1 MSAVKNQY
9 DIKGV
14 LAATDIAMLIGE
26 NLDLVKHGAD
36 LWTRCPFHDEQTASF
51 TVSPKKQF
59 YHCFGCGAHGDALT
73 WMREYHGLN
82 FPQALEELAGR
93 AGIGISAADSSEVV
107 ERQSKRMRVELESA
121 LTDELHVLLGA
132 VGARVAFRGIP
143 ADVVSRYRHLQA
155 PPDEPWE
162 REYAAAQRIA
172 KALYALYGAKA

>member
-1 MSAVKNQY
+1 MNAPQNQY

-14 LAATDIAMLIGE
+14 LAATDIVFLIGE
-26 NLDLVKHGAD
+26 SLDIVKRGQDFWAC
-36 LWTRCPFHDEQTASF
+36 CPFHDEKTASF

-93 AGIGISAADSSEVV
+93 AGIGISAADSSEVIA
-107 ERQSKRMRVELESA
+107 RKSKRLRVEMESA
-121 LTDELHVLLGA
+121 LTDELSVLLGA

-155 PPDEPWE
+155 PPDDPWE
-162 REYAAAQRIA
+162 REYLAAERIV
-172 KALYALYGAKA
+172 KALYALYGARA